1 MEEVSKILI
10 TLENALWIRQQADAN
25 KESEDPALL
34 DEIKKRLE
42 FEIAEINKILS
53 G

>member
-10 TLENALWIRQQADAN
+10 TLENAVWIRQQADKHKN
-25 KESEDPALL
+25 SGDPALL

-42 FEIAEINKILS
+42 FEIAEINKILYR
-53 G
+53 